1 MEFIKFEKL
10 SMIKIKS
17 NENKKS
23 QEDKFSLENKWKKKK
38 EIDLKIIEMETW
50 YKDLVNLIEK
60 IDSNDADS

>member
-38 EIDLKIIEMETW
+38 EIDLKIIQMETW
-50 YKDLVNLIEK
+50 Y
-60 IDSNDADS
+60 